1 MPSST
6 SRSRSLDIDIRRYR
20 GNPRAS
26 LDSRVENVVLPPDN
40 ISVVTRSVISLS
52 PAQDSRSRG
61 PSRSRSRGGPS
72 RSRSR
77 GPSRSRSREPSSSI
91 SSRSS
96 RYPRR
101 NRRSRSRSSRRSYR
115 SPASEARR
123 NDRSRSPIRRRHRF
137 PSSDRIRAPRQ
148 SLASDTATVLS
159 REKVRSLRSWML
171 NGLSPGSCGK
181 KSFT

>member
-1 MPSST
+1 
-6 SRSRSLDIDIRRYR
+6 
-20 GNPRAS
+20 
-26 LDSRVENVVLPPDN
+26 
-40 ISVVTRSVISLS
+40 LS
-52 PAQDSRSRG
+52 PARDSRSRG
-61 PSRSRSRGGPS
+61 PSRSWSRGGPS
-72 RSRSR
+72 QSRSR

-96 RYPRR
+96 RSPRR

-159 REKVRSLRSWML
+159 LPKLRLFAKFSTRRTKVRSRFNALFLTNLWVVH
-171 NGLSPGSCGK
+171 
-181 KSFT
+181 